1 MIVCSALCA
10 VSYFVASLSP
20 VASIGLMGCALC
32 GFFVGIMWPGTY
44 SIAAKR
50 WYNPSTALFAMFALA
65 GDTGCSTGPLLLGT
79 VSQYF
84 GDNLKTGILA
94 GTVFPLIMI
103 FAVIA
108 LMRQDKKKT
117 EE

>member
-1 MIVCSALCA
+1 
-10 VSYFVASLSP
+10 
-20 VASIGLMGCALC
+20 
-32 GFFVGIMWPGTY
+32 MWPGTY
-44 SIAAKR
+44 SIAAKK
-50 WYNPSTALFAMFALA
+50 WYNPSTALFALFALA

-84 GDNLKTGILA
+84 GDNLKVGILA

-108 LMRQDKKKT
+108 LLIYNKKT
-117 EE
+117 EEK